1 MKTVLIAGGTGL
13 IGRKLTTV
21 LKERGFKV
29 YKLSRKNTRR
39 RGYITWN
46 PELQT
51 VDSKN
56 FHKINILINLVGSNI
71 ADKRWTSARK
81 QELIQSRV
89 NTTLFLR
96 KLASQMPNLNYYIA
110 ASGINCYGPETSR
123 VHTEEDPLG
132 NDFLSQLVKEWEAA
146 SDSFSDIVPVTKLRI
161 AMVLAKEGGALKKM
175 KLPFK
180 FGLGAALGTGK
191 QNMPWIHLDD
201 LCRMFIYSIENE
213 LEGVFNAFSACSS
226 NIDFSRALAK
236 AVKRP
241 FILPNIPSKIL
252 HFFLGER
259 ATILLDGTKV
269 SNEKIVGKGFTFQ
282 HKTIGST
289 MKHLMKSR

>member
-71 ADKRWTSARK
+71 ADKRWTNARK

-201 LCRMFIYSIENE
+201 LCRMFIFSIENE

>member
-13 IGRKLTTV
+13 IGRKLTSV

-51 VDSKN
+51 ADSKN
-56 FHKINILINLVGSNI
+56 FHKINILVNLVGSNI
-71 ADKRWTSARK
+71 AEKSWTESRK
-81 QELIQSRV
+81 KELIQSRV
-89 NTTLFLR
+89 NTTLYLR

-110 ASGINCYGPETSR
+110 ASGINCYGPESAH

-132 NDFLSQLVKEWEAA
+132 SDFLSQLVKEWEAA
-146 SDSFSDIVPVTKLRI
+146 SDTFSDIVPVTKLRI
-161 AMVLAKEGGALKKM
+161 AMVLSKGGGALQKM

-201 LCRMFIYSIENE
+201 LCRMFVFSIENN
-213 LEGVFNAFSACSS
+213 LEGVFNAFSACTS
-226 NIDFSRALAK
+226 NIDFSMALAK

-241 FILPNIPSKIL
+241 FIMPNVPENIL
-252 HFFLGER
+252 RFFLGER
-259 ATILLDGTKV
+259 ATILLEGIKV
-269 SNEKIVGKGFTFQ
+269 SNDKIVTKGFTFQ
-282 HKTIGST
+282 HKTIGT
-289 MKHLMKSR
+289 TLKHLMK

>member
-13 IGRKLTTV
+13 IGRKLTSV

-51 VDSKN
+51 ADSKN
-56 FHKINILINLVGSNI
+56 FHKINILVNLVGSNI
-71 ADKRWTSARK
+71 ADKRWSTARK

-96 KLASQMPNLNYYIA
+96 KLAGQIPNLEYYIS
-110 ASGINCYGPETSR
+110 ASGINCYGPESAH

-132 NDFLSQLVKEWEAA
+132 GDFLSQLVKEWEAA
-146 SDSFSDIVPVTKLRI
+146 SDTFSDIVPVTKLRI
-161 AMVLAKEGGALKKM
+161 AMVLSKEGGALRKM

-180 FGLGAALGTGK
+180 FGFGAALGTGK

-201 LCRMFIYSIENE
+201 LCRMFVFSIENN
-213 LEGVFNAFSACSS
+213 LEGVFNAFSACTS

-241 FILPNIPSKIL
+241 FIMPNVPSKFL
-252 HFFLGER
+252 RFFLGER
-259 ATILLDGTKV
+259 ASILLDGIKV
-269 SNEKIVGKGFTFQ
+269 SNDKIVSKGFTFQ

-289 MKHLMKSR
+289 LKHLMK

>member
-161 AMVLAKEGGALKKM
+161 AMVLSKDGGALKKM